1 MTAIAPLIISLPIR
15 TQLHRVVVAAR
26 GTNGALFFGPAPGH
40 PPSGRFDSATGA
52 FRVCYLADTRR
63 GAFVESLARKA
74 TPPDV
79 TSGIR
84 SLAASDIAA
93 SAWAS
98 TTTTRS
104 LRLADL
110 RDGQGLAP
118 LGLTGAVTMGDSH
131 NAGRALSDSLHQL
144 RPRLDGLYFRT
155 RHDPAECAIALFDRA
170 TSELRPITVLMP
182 RQNDIVALG
191 TYLDWY
197 RIALDD

>member
-1 MTAIAPLIISLPIR
+1 MTAIAPLITTLPIR
-15 TQLHRVVVAAR
+15 THLHRVVVAAR
-26 GTNGALFFGPAPGH
+26 GADGAHFYSPAPGR
-40 PPSGRFDSATGA
+40 PPSGRFDSATSG

-63 GAFVESLARKA
+63 GAFAESLLRKA
-74 TPPDV
+74 TPPDM
-79 TSGIR
+79 TSGVR
-84 SLAASDIAA
+84 SLAAADIAA

-98 TTTTRS
+98 TATTRS

-118 LGLTGAVTMGDSH
+118 LGLTGAITMGDSH
-131 NAGRALSDSLHQL
+131 DAGRALSDRLHQL

-155 RHDPAECAIALFDRA
+155 RHDPAECAVALFDRA
-170 TSELRPITVLMP
+170 RAALGSVTALTPLQDDM
-182 RQNDIVALG
+182 VALG